1 MNHNQQPRIDNP
13 SPAEPFAEPEDYDA
27 FLARQN
33 LEREQRRHDLE
44 SCRPLL
50 YALLILT
57 AITVSIALYFLNPE
71 PADTTGLPPMVGKGV
86 EL

>member
-1 MNHNQQPRIDNP
+1 MNHQEHIRDHAQPI
-13 SPAEPFAEPEDYDA
+13 EPFAEPDSWDA
-27 FLARQN
+27 YQARQHA
-33 LEREQRRHDLE
+33 EREAARHDLE

-50 YALLILT
+50 YAFLALV
-57 AITVSIALYFLNPE
+57 AITVSLALYLLEPE